1 MSSTHLGW
9 AHGMSR
15 VASPRMLAR
24 PVACL
29 LTPLPAGHA
38 PRPTDLLA
46 CLRCSFAHKCKLL
59 RSLGHRHT
67 PPPAVIHL
75 ASPPSPL
82 FLLLVVSLLVHP
94 PAHFAYRFFA
104 CLRITPAC
112 LLASLPG
119 CWRWLQTPSITSL
132 PYPFNQ
138 TKNWNRP
145 ILQTKHVSE
154 IILTLKSGDV
164 SSHPI

>member
-1 MSSTHLGW
+1 MIGLGMGEMGQSPQNIHLRSGSKSSGKNKQMSSTHLGW

-38 PRPTDLLA
+38 PRPTGLLA
-46 CLRCSFAHKCKLL
+46 CLRCSFARKCKLL

-119 CWRWLQTPSITSL
+119 C
-132 PYPFNQ
+132 
-138 TKNWNRP
+138 
-145 ILQTKHVSE
+145 
-154 IILTLKSGDV
+154 
-164 SSHPI
+164 